1 MIGPMDERTPPM
13 TPQLALRVAIVGGL
27 ALVMFALIFFR
38 LWFLQVL
45 SGSHY
50 VAEAQVNV
58 VRDIP
63 VAAPR
68 GEIVD
73 RSGTPLV
80 TSKLVPAVQIAPQSL
95 PGPVSLDGSVKPPVA
110 IPAKDNAL
118 FDRLAALIGMST
130 RVGSCQY
137 TVYWA
142 NGPSTYHAR
151 LAPIPCLVAKGVA
164 ASEYANVT
172 IKTDV
177 PTNVQDYL
185 AERSGDFPGVISQQD
200 VSQRK
205 YPLGDV
211 GAQVFG
217 TLGPISSTEVNSVG
231 VGIGNFKSIR
241 SGNIVG
247 QSGLEYRYNQ
257 WLQGVNGEERVKVN
271 AENQFEGYAHNRQPV
286 TGDTLKLSV
295 DSQLE
300 KVGQAALDKS
310 IAEHPGSDGGAFV
323 AISPTNGAVYAM
335 GSAPSFNPGFFTHPF
350 TTKQYQALIDASN
363 GDPLNDNAVQGIGAD
378 GSTFKV
384 ITATA
389 ALEGGVISPENS
401 SYDDTGQ
408 WCYPGED
415 PSTPGACLH
424 NSGGVGNGYGVV
436 DLEQAIQ
443 VSDDDYFYN
452 LGYELNAHPLETWK
466 HPEGGEL
473 QKWARA
479 YGIGQK
485 TGVDLPG
492 EQSGEVPSPSLLMAR
507 YREERQCETATGYY
521 SYTNGQ
527 GLFSSTAK
535 AGFHHSPKQPGGCGI
550 ADPIKKNNDWTSGD
564 NVNTAVGQGYVQLTP
579 LQLAV
584 VYSALA
590 NGGKIV
596 TPHLGMQ
603 IDSPSGTVIQKID
616 PAPKRNIGL
625 DPTYRD
631 AILTGLHGAAQSP
644 GGTSYDVMG
653 DFPRT
658 VYGKTGTAQ
667 YGTNAQIQSN
677 TESDYAWYACF
688 VPATATTKPIVVV
701 VWVEK
706 GGFGDQAAAP
716 VARQILSQWF
726 TGKPGP
732 FKTGSSTTL

>member
-1 MIGPMDERTPPM
+1 MDERTPPM

-45 SGSHY
+45 SGSRY

-80 TSKLVPAVQIAPQSL
+80 TSDLVPAVQIAPQSL
-95 PGPVSLDGSVKPPVA
+95 PGPISLDGSVKPPVT
-110 IPAKDNAL
+110 IPARDDAL
-118 FDRLAALIGMST
+118 FNRLANLIGMST
-130 RVGSCQY
+130 TPGPCKY

-142 NGPSTYHAR
+142 NGPSTYHVR
-151 LAPIPCLVAKGVA
+151 LGPIPCLVAKGIA

-185 AERSGDFPGVISQQD
+185 AERASDFPGVVSQQD
-200 VSQRK
+200 VSERK
-205 YPLGDV
+205 YLLGDV

-217 TLGPISSTEVNSVG
+217 TLGPISSTEINSAG
-231 VGIGNFKSIR
+231 VGIGNFKNIR

-247 QSGLEYRYNQ
+247 QSGIEYQYNQ
-257 WLQGVNGEERVKVN
+257 WLQGVSGEERVKVN
-271 AENQFEGYAHNRQPV
+271 ASNQFEGYAHNKAPV
-286 TGDTLKLSV
+286 TGDTLKLSL

-300 KVGQAALDKS
+300 KVGQAALDRS
-310 IAEHPGSDGGAFV
+310 IADHPGSDGGAFV
-323 AISPTNGAVYAM
+323 AISPTSGAVYAM

-350 TTKQYQALIDASN
+350 TQRQFEDLTNAQN
-363 GDPLNDNAVQGIGAD
+363 GDPLNNNAIQGEGPD

-389 ALEGGVISPENS
+389 ALEGGVISPYSS

-408 WCYPGED
+408 WCTPGID
-415 PSTPGACLH
+415 PASPGACRH

-436 DLEQAIQ
+436 DLQQAIQ

-452 LGYELNAHPLETWK
+452 LGYELNGHPIATSD
-466 HPEGGEL
+466 HADGGEL

-479 YGIGQK
+479 YGLGQR

-492 EQSGEVPSPSLLMAR
+492 EASGEVPTPSLLMER
-507 YREERQCETATGYY
+507 YSWERQCETATGSY

-527 GLFSSTAK
+527 GLFSSTRK
-535 AGFHHSPKQPGGCGI
+535 RGFHHSPKQPGGCGI
-550 ADPIKKNNDWTSGD
+550 ADPVKANNAWTSGD
-564 NVNTAVGQGYVQLTP
+564 NVNTAVGQGDVQLTP

-584 VYSALA
+584 VYAALA

-603 IDSPSGTVIQKID
+603 IESPSGSVIQKID
-616 PAPKRNIGL
+616 PAP
-625 DPTYRD
+625 
-631 AILTGLHGAAQSP
+631 
-644 GGTSYDVMG
+644 
-653 DFPRT
+653 
-658 VYGKTGTAQ
+658 
-667 YGTNAQIQSN
+667 
-677 TESDYAWYACF
+677 
-688 VPATATTKPIVVV
+688 
-701 VWVEK
+701 
-706 GGFGDQAAAP
+706 QARHP
-716 VARQILSQWF
+716 PQ
-726 TGKPGP
+726 PD
-732 FKTGSSTTL
+732 GS